1 MSSMNRSS
9 GGAGT
14 RPTYSMDSV
23 WPTRIQFAREVAG
36 PAIDR
41 LYSRTRYRMR
51 GLRDVDDA
59 DNL

>member
-14 RPTYSMDSV
+14 RPTYSIDSV
-23 WPTRIQFAREVAG
+23 WPTRVQFAIEVAG

-41 LYSRTRYRMR
+41 LFFRTRYRMR
-51 GLRDVDDA
+51 GVFNA